1 MIYIKIPLTFPK
13 KKKNNNAGIT
23 LWPKVFSKYFSL
35 LGGRTVTFT
44 IKSTLRKYAYQM
56 EIVRIWF
63 FAVSGMRNQEVLPHA
78 NWQML

>member
-1 MIYIKIPLTFPK
+1 MIYIKIPLSFP
-13 KKKNNNAGIT
+13 KKNNNAGIT

-56 EIVRIWF
+56 EIV
-63 FAVSGMRNQEVLPHA
+63 
-78 NWQML
+78 